1 MPTPAPATHPVLTY
15 KRMLDGT
22 LRVMRHDPL
31 HAADAATYLLA
42 GGEQA
47 APGRV
52 PALVLGVSGA
62 VDAFADALV
71 CADDPTYDPKVDPT
85 RGWTREDW
93 LAVEEHVAWFAVY
106 ADLLHGCAV
115 AADLRRAG
123 L

>member
-1 MPTPAPATHPVLTY
+1 MPSPAAPHPVVAY

-22 LRVMRHDPL
+22 LRIMRHAPL
-31 HAADAATYLLA
+31 LAPDAASALLA
-42 GGEQA
+42 GGKEA
-47 APGRV
+47 APDSL
-52 PALVLGVSGA
+52 PMLILNTSGA

-71 CADDPTYDPKVDPT
+71 LADDADYDPKVDPT
-85 RGWTREDW
+85 RGWSPAEW
-93 LAVEEHVAWFAVY
+93 EAVKEHVAWFAVY

>member
-1 MPTPAPATHPVLTY
+1 MPTPSTAHHPALVY

-22 LRVMRHDPL
+22 LRVMGGVPY
-31 HAADAATYLLA
+31 HAAEAATALLS
-42 GGEQA
+42 GGEEA

-52 PALVLGVSGA
+52 PDLILRASGA

-71 CADDPTYDPKVDPT
+71 LVDDANYDAKVDPT
-85 RGWTREDW
+85 RGWSREEW
-93 LAVEEHVAWFAVY
+93 EAVQEHVAWFAVY

>member
-1 MPTPAPATHPVLTY
+1 MPTPHPVVAY

-22 LRVMRHDPL
+22 LRIMDHDPL
-31 HAADAATYLLA
+31 HAPEAVSCLLA

-47 APGRV
+47 SPGSV
-52 PALVLGVSGA
+52 PALVLGASGA

-71 CADDPTYDPKVDPT
+71 CVDDPAYDPKVDPT